1 MQILNNDDLVA
12 LSEEI
17 VNSGENAFV
26 ILAHFKVN
34 AVAQEV
40 NEIKIDSVISSA
52 MSGDYEN
59 LVNVIKANSI
69 LL

>member
-1 MQILNNDDLVA
+1 MQILNDHGLVV
-12 LSEEI
+12 LSEEV

-26 ILAHFKVN
+26 ILAHFKQN

-40 NEIKIDSVISSA
+40 DESEINSVISSA

-59 LVNVIKANSI
+59 LVNVIKANSV
-69 LL
+69 LV

>member
-1 MQILNNDDLVA
+1 MQILKDSALVV
-12 LSEEI
+12 LSEKV

-26 ILAHFKVN
+26 ILSHFKQN
-34 AVAQEV
+34 ALAQEV
-40 NEIKIDSVISSA
+40 NENEINSVISSA

-59 LVNVIKANSI
+59 LVDVITANSI

>member
-1 MQILNNDDLVA
+1 MQILNDDNLVV

-26 ILAHFKVN
+26 ILGHFKQN
-34 AVAQEV
+34 AKFQGIDS
-40 NEIKIDSVISSA
+40 NSIDSVISSA

-59 LVNVIKANSI
+59 LVSVIKANSV